1 MLATVDAVQVITF
14 VVAGMMCIGG
24 ALGVVTLRNPVH
36 NALSLVATLFGVA
49 VLYVAQGAYFL
60 AAIQVIVY
68 AGAIVVLFLF
78 VIMLLGVDRSESLED
93 PVRSQRP
100 AAIALGVIGL
110 AEVLFLAG
118 RHWATGAS
126 SGPGLHSGP
135 GGNVEHVAR
144 AIFTDYLWPFEVL
157 TILLVVAV
165 VGGVV
170 LARRSGLPAEQEY
183 DLERDDDHT
192 TPSDLDPEDSSTEVT
207 TP

>member
-1 MLATVDAVQVITF
+1 MAEFVIF
-14 VVAGMMCIGG
+14 FIMAAI
-24 ALGVVTLRNPVH
+24 ALGAAIGMVLARNPVH
-36 NALSLVATLFGVA
+36 SALLLVTVLIAIA
-49 VLYVAQGAYFL
+49 VMFLLQDAQLL
-60 AAIQVIVY
+60 AAVQIIVY

>member
-1 MLATVDAVQVITF
+1 MAEFVIF
-14 VVAGMMCIGG
+14 FIMAAI
-24 ALGVVTLRNPVH
+24 ALGAAIGMVIARNPVH
-36 NALSLVATLFGVA
+36 SALLLVTVLIAIA
-49 VLYVAQGAYFL
+49 VMFLLQDAQLL
-60 AAIQVIVY
+60 AAVQIIVY

-100 AAIALGVIGL
+100 AAIALGIIGL
-110 AEVLFLAG
+110 VEVLFLAG
-118 RHWATGAS
+118 RHWATGVS

-183 DLERDDDHT
+183 DLERDDDVT
-192 TPSDLDPEDSSTEVT
+192 TPSDLDPEGSSTEVT